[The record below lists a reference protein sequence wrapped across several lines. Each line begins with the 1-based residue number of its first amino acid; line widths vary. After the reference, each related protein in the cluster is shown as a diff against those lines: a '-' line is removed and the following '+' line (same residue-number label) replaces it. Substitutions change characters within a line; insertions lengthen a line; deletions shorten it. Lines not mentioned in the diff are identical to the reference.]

1 MERWVF
7 VCMGNMG
14 GMNAWEREGGVGF
27 SVSLKEKAR
36 EDGGR
41 VRDREAQEGGM
52 ERIRE
57 RTNTRVSVR
66 VSKRKDKI
74 ILRMQDFPS
83 DISDSAATVAHT
95 QLQGTKKS

>member
-1 MERWVF
+1 M
-7 VCMGNMG
+7 
-14 GMNAWEREGGVGF
+14 
-27 SVSLKEKAR
+27 SLKEKAR

-57 RTNTRVSVR
+57 RANTHVSVVCVYPR
-66 VSKRKDKI
+66 GKTKLYYVCKNI
-74 ILRMQDFPS
+74 PS

-95 QLQGTKKS
+95 IARHKKNASFSLI